1 MLSETGREAWRQKRR
16 LMRYHMGRLWRPLFL
31 GTVFIGITG
40 SHGKTTGTLL
50 LAAILRSHAPTY
62 SRPAYNYPYQVVLT
76 VLRSRPWRDRYMVQE
91 VSGHEPGAIAQILPV
106 LRPNVGVVTAVGGDH
121 RKSFAGSFA
130 ETAVEKGSLIRAL
143 PQNGLAVLNADD
155 PLVAAMALDAPCRV
169 VRFGSQGDVDLRL
182 LEARSLWPGRL
193 VMAVD
198 HRGEQFEVR
207 TQLVGEHWT
216 LSVMAALL
224 TALELGV
231 PRDRCLKAIETV
243 QPFYNRMSVHPTAH
257 DGWYVLDAAKSS
269 YFGIATCLAFLR
281 DTPTVPRRTVL
292 FGTISDHPGASRS
305 HYHRVARMALDV
317 AERVIFTGPNA
328 PRVRQLVAGEFAGRL
343 FAVEDYAEAVRM
355 LERDPVPGEIIY
367 VKAAQVDALDKLI
380 VPHLWKKKPSA

>member
-1 MLSETGREAWRQKRR
+1 
-16 LMRYHMGRLWRPLFL
+16 MR
-31 GTVFIGITG
+31 TIFIGITG
-40 SHGKTTGTLL
+40 SHGKTTATAL
-50 LAAILRSHAPTY
+50 LAAILKSHAPTY
-62 SRPAYNYPYQVVLT
+62 SRPAYNFPYQVVRA
-76 VLRSRPWRDRYMVQE
+76 VLRARPWRDRYMVQE

-121 RKSFAGSFA
+121 RKSFGGSFE

-143 PQNGLAVLNADD
+143 PEDGLAVLNADD
-155 PLVAAMALDAPCRV
+155 PHVAAMALYAPCRV
-169 VRFGSQGDVDLRL
+169 VRFGSQSDVDLRL
-182 LEARSLWPGRL
+182 LDAKSSWPGRL
-193 VMAVD
+193 VLTVE

-216 LSVMAALL
+216 LSVMAALF

-231 PRDRCLKAIETV
+231 PRDQCLKAIEAV

-257 DGWYVLDAAKSS
+257 GGWYVLDAAKSS
-269 YFGIATCLAFLR
+269 YFGIGTCLAFLR
-281 DTPTVPRRTVL
+281 DTPAVPRRTVL

-317 AERVIFTGPNA
+317 AERVIFSGPNA
-328 PRVRQLVAGEFAGRL
+328 ARVRQLVAGEFAGRL
-343 FAVEDYAEAVRM
+343 FAFEDYAEAVRM
-355 LERDPVPGEIIY
+355 LERDPVAGEIIY
-367 VKAAQVDALDKLI
+367 IKAAQADALDKLI